1 MKAYL
6 LGILSFFL
14 IFVTF
19 FYFNGSLHNA
29 SDSEIPP
36 AGAPSLHLNQTLLH
50 IHGESQMAHDEK
62 I

>member
-14 IFVTF
+14 IFITF
-19 FYFNGSLHNA
+19 FYFNGSFHNA

-36 AGAPSLHLNQTLLH
+36 AGAPSLHLN
-50 IHGESQMAHDEK
+50 
-62 I
+62 